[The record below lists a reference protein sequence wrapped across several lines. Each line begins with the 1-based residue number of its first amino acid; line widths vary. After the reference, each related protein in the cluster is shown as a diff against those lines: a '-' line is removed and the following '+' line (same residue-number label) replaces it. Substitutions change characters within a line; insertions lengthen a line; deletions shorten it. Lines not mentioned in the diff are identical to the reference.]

1 MIAPSEERR
10 YVDALMKKWFL
21 SIIGF
26 VCLLVLVIFLG
37 KHPQIVG
44 SIFTFVVNVIIGFVD
59 FVQSHV

>member
-1 MIAPSEERR
+1 
-10 YVDALMKKWFL
+10 MKKWLL
-21 SIIGF
+21 STIGF

-59 FVQSHV
+59 FVRSLV